1 MFALASDSKS
11 VISINISLEVIPANN
26 DITRYI
32 NGLFLIIC
40 KESPFPPFM
49 VLNTS
54 HAANPLVIGLI
65 ATNAAQLQFL
75 INVRGFKCT
84 VYKYVTIAPLNT
96 MRRGNT
102 PGTKA
107 DDSSNIAYRYESN
120 VLVILKGNN
129 PCANG

>member
-26 DITRYI
+26 DTTRYI

-40 KESPFPPFM
+40 KESPFPPYV

-54 HAANPLVIGLI
+54 QAANPLVIGLI
-65 ATNAAQLQFL
+65 ATNTAQLQFL

-84 VYKYVTIAPLNT
+84 VYKYVTIAPLISRP
-96 MRRGNT
+96 RRAIIDELQAGGAGGRSE
-102 PGTKA
+102 PWSMDVDVGGW
-107 DDSSNIAYRYESN
+107 
-120 VLVILKGNN
+120 VIFFV
-129 PCANG
+129 